1 MSWWNWHSLPD
12 DLATDLDLHRT
23 SKYNQR
29 QTFIQVND
37 VETKNLIALPADI
50 CWCFFSHSNCSSSSR
65 NRWGSGVSKVQR
77 QHDINC
83 YWWVHR
89 WMPTVFVF
97 QDHVSRKEFFQ
108 RPPRPVHTETTLLT
122 QQVHMN
128 VNTCPT
134 PPHPTPPPH
143 PTHVCTHIPAHTE
156 TTLLTQQVHM
166 NVNICPTPPHPNPP
180 MCTKHHGLL
189 KAVLQLLYVHITI
202 IYI

>member
-12 DLATDLDLHRT
+12 DLATDLDFDLALHRT

-37 VETKNLIALPADI
+37 VKTKNLIALPADI
-50 CWCFFSHSNCSSSSR
+50 CWWLFFSQQLFEFFQEPLGIWS
-65 NRWGSGVSKVQR
+65 VQGAAPAP
-77 QHDINC
+77 HEHILC
-83 YWWVHR
+83 YWRVHR

-134 PPHPTPPPH
+134 PPHP
-143 PTHVCTHIPAHTE
+143 
-156 TTLLTQQVHM
+156 
-166 NVNICPTPPHPNPP
+166 NPP

-189 KAVLQLLYVHITI
+189 KAVLQLVR
-202 IYI
+202 YISPTVMFDELNQHSQLPTGGPTL